1 MNCKIQMT
9 MNKDFGVQIV
19 CSLIWA
25 DL

>member
-1 MNCKIQMT
+1 

-19 CSLIWA
+19 CSLVWT

>member
-1 MNCKIQMT
+1 